1 MDFTIYD
8 KLNRVPAVIRQAE
21 LSPKDRK
28 AEKLEHNKQSPTQK
42 LDYFLNWAI
51 FLSTPPRSFQRD
63 GSPGTSPVFVT
74 SSPHPH
80 NIT

>member
-1 MDFTIYD
+1 MNNFGHPDFMDFTIYD

-42 LDYFLNWAI
+42 LDYFLN
-51 FLSTPPRSFQRD
+51 
-63 GSPGTSPVFVT
+63 
-74 SSPHPH
+74 
-80 NIT
+80 